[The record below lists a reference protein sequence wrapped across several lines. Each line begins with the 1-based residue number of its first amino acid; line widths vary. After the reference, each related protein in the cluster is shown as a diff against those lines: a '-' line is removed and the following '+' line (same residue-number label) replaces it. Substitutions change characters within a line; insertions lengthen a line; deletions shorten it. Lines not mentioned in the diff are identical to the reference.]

1 MFKKVKIL
9 TRKSNNIYETV
20 IVSFSSFFL
29 TANYIMN
36 YNNFEMI
43 GTPSAIIVIYAGG
56 LMKDL
61 LACLIIMFIGA
72 FMCAFPIIGLPLFIF
87 LI

>member
-1 MFKKVKIL
+1 
-9 TRKSNNIYETV
+9 
-20 IVSFSSFFL
+20 
-29 TANYIMN
+29 MN